1 MFAPKED
8 RHRDLGFK
16 EGENPVRVLPEVVTL
31 GDADSVKAGEAFITL
46 NGTSN
51 GLLEGLGVDH
61 LLATGF
67 GIAITIT
74 RSDRSVTM
82 IFLGNA
88 TIEQYKQVIL
98 VAIRPHCG
106 ETYALSYDRSCFR
119 STITTIRLLS
129 LFLVLERSFLLWPTT
144 EGHTVDPLQSQ

>member
-88 TIEQYKQVIL
+88 TIEQYKQVMLI
-98 VAIRPHCG
+98 AIRPHCG
-106 ETYALSYDRSCFR
+106 EHICIIL
-119 STITTIRLLS
+119 
-129 LFLVLERSFLLWPTT
+129 
-144 EGHTVDPLQSQ
+144 

>member
-1 MFAPKED
+1 MFAPEED
-8 RHRDLGFK
+8 RRRDLGFK

-31 GDADSVKAGEAFITL
+31 GDADSVKAGEAFVTL

-51 GLLEGLGVDH
+51 GLFEGLGVDQ

-82 IFLGNA
+82 TLLGIA
-88 TIEQYKQVIL
+88 TIEQYKQVML

-106 ETYALSYDRSCFR
+106 KYVLSYDRSCFR

-129 LFLVLERSFLLWPTT
+129 LFLVLERSFLLWQTT
-144 EGHTVDPLQSQ
+144 EGHTVDPLQSL